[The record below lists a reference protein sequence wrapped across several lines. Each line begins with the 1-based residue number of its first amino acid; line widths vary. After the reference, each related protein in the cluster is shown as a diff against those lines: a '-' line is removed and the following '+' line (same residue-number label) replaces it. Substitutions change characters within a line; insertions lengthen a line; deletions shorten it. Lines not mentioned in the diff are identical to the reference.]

1 MQPQAASPPFLTG
14 NGTLNKLAG
23 IDFKQLSLSQKLNE
37 NQSGE
42 VRRPV
47 VPWDRVAAPVQIT
60 ALSAGCGAQ
69 NWGTTA
75 WWVSTSG
82 RVALTLCCSRSMSL
96 WTSQS
101 SGLCWPHSPA
111 QGAGRCSGTVWPSRN
126 DCLHL
131 SPCSCGKGAGKAMT
145 LSSKC

>member
-82 RVALTLCCSRSMSL
+82 RVALFVAVAPCRCGPLGPLGSAGPTALHK
-96 WTSQS
+96 
-101 SGLCWPHSPA
+101 GLGDARRPCGPPA
-111 QGAGRCSGTVWPSRN
+111 VTVSTCFPAVVERA
-126 DCLHL
+126 L
-131 SPCSCGKGAGKAMT
+131 ARQ
-145 LSSKC
+145 